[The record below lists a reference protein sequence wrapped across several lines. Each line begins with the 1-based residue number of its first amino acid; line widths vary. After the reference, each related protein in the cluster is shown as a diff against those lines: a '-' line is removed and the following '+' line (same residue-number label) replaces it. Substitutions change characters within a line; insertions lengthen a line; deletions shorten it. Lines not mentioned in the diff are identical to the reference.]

1 MTWKDKVIIFLIIF
15 FTLFSA
21 AWFSRSYK
29 IPSEGDSCV
38 VGIEQQT

>member
-1 MTWKDKVIIFLIIF
+1 MTWKDKVIIFFIIF

-29 IPSEGDSCV
+29 VPNEGDPCV

>member
-15 FTLFSA
+15 LTLFSA

-29 IPSEGDSCV
+29 IPCEGDPCV
-38 VGIEQQT
+38 VGIEHQT

>member
-15 FTLFSA
+15 LTLFLST
-21 AWFSRSYK
+21 WFSRSYK
-29 IPSEGDSCV
+29 VPNEGDPCV